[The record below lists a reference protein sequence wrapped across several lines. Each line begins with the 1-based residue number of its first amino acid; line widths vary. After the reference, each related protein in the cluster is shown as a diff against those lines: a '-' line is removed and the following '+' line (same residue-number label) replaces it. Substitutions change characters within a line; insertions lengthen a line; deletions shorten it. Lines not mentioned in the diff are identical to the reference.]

1 MIHMLTTKYVR
12 DHIDEIRKSLERRR
26 SDYPL
31 DEILDLDKKIRALK
45 TEMQDLQARRNKE
58 SLEIAEMKKS
68 GKGIGKAVADL
79 KEVKDNIN
87 AIEKDLPKYEDRVE
101 YLIMN
106 LPNTL
111 HESVPYGEDDSQ
123 NVEVKKWGDTSKVL
137 EKGHSEILEGMGL
150 VDTERAAKVAGARF
164 YYLKGDLVLLSQS
177 LMRFA
182 LDELS
187 KKGFMPIEPPFM
199 MRKGMYNG
207 VTGLG
212 DFEEALYRA
221 TSTKEAEGKE
231 ALEKI
236 EEELF
241 MIATS
246 EHPMAA
252 MHAGEVLSSK
262 DLPIKY
268 AGVSPCF
275 RREAGAH
282 GKDTKGIFRVHQ
294 FDKVEQFV
302 FAREEDSW
310 KIFEELRQNEE
321 EIYQKLGIP
330 YHVVNICTGDI
341 GVVAAKK
348 YDIEGWFPNQKRYRE
363 LTSCS
368 NCTDWQSL
376 RLDIKSDDTGER
388 HYVHTLN
395 ATGISVERTL
405 AVIAENYANSDGTI
419 DVPKALVP
427 YMGKERIGRA

>member
-1 MIHMLTTKYVR
+1 MLTTKYVR
-12 DHIDEIRKSLERRR
+12 DHIDEIRESLRKRR
-26 SDYPL
+26 SDYPV
-31 DEILDLDKKIRALK
+31 DEILDLDKRIRAMK
-45 TEMQDLQARRNKE
+45 TEMQELQARRNRE
-58 SLEIAEMKKS
+58 SLEIA
-68 GKGIGKAVADL
+68 DL
-79 KEVKDNIN
+79 KKAGKDIKDAVDSLKTVKDKITD
-87 AIEKDLPKYEDRVE
+87 IEKKLPEYENRAE

-123 NVEVKKWGDTSKVL
+123 NVEVKRWGDTSKTL
-137 EKGHSEILEGMGL
+137 DKGHSEIFEGLGL

-177 LMRFA
+177 LIRFA

-199 MRKGMYNG
+199 MRKSLYKG

-231 ALEKI
+231 SLEKLD
-236 EEELF
+236 EELF
-241 MIATS
+241 MIATA

-252 MHAGEVLSSK
+252 MHAGEVLSAK

-268 AGVSPCF
+268 VGVSPCF

-302 FAREEDSW
+302 FCREEDSW
-310 KIFEELRQNEE
+310 RIFEELRQNEE
-321 EIYQKLGIP
+321 DIYQKLGIP

-348 YDIEGWFPNQKRYRE
+348 YDVEGWFPNQGKYRE

-368 NCTDWQSL
+368 NCTDWQSM
-376 RLDIKSDDTGER
+376 RLDIKYDDKGER

-395 ATGISVERTL
+395 ATGISIERTL
-405 AVIAENYANSDGTI
+405 AVIAENYANADGTI
-419 DVPKALVP
+419 SVPDALVK
-427 YMGKERIGRA
+427 YMGKDRIGKA

>member
-1 MIHMLTTKYVR
+1 MLTSKYVR
-12 DHIDEIRKSLERRR
+12 DHIDEIRKSLERRK
-26 SDYPL
+26 SDYPI
-31 DEILDLDKKIRALK
+31 DELLDLDKKVRAMK
-45 TEMQDLQARRNKE
+45 TEMQDLQAKRNRE
-58 SLEIAEMKKS
+58 SLAIAESKKA
-68 GKGIGKAVADL
+68 GNGIKDAVDAL
-79 KEVKDNIN
+79 KSVKDRIN
-87 AIEKDLPKYEDRVE
+87 DIEREMPKYEERLE
-101 YLIMN
+101 YLVMN
-106 LPNTL
+106 MPNTL
-111 HESVPYGEDDSQ
+111 HESVPYGADETQS
-123 NVEVKKWGDTSKVL
+123 VEIKTWGNTGKRL
-137 EKGHSEILEGMGL
+137 QKGHSEILEGLGL

-177 LMRFA
+177 LIRFA

-199 MRKGMYNG
+199 MRKSMYKG

-221 TSTKEAEGKE
+221 TGTKEAEGKE
-231 ALEKI
+231 SLEAL

-252 MHAGEVLSSK
+252 MHAGEVLSAK

-268 AGVSPCF
+268 VGVSPCF

-302 FAREEDSW
+302 FAKEEDSW

-321 EIYQKLGIP
+321 EIWQKLGIP
-330 YHVVNICTGDI
+330 YHVINICTGDI

-348 YDIEGWFPNQKRYRE
+348 YDIEGWFPHQGKYRE

-368 NCTDWQSL
+368 NCTNWQSL
-376 RLDIKSDDTGER
+376 RLDIKYDDKGER

-395 ATGISVERTL
+395 ATAISVERALT
-405 AVIAENYANSDGTI
+405 VIAENYVNGDGTI
-419 DVPKALVP
+419 SVPDVLVP
-427 YMGKERIGRA
+427 YMGKDRIGKA